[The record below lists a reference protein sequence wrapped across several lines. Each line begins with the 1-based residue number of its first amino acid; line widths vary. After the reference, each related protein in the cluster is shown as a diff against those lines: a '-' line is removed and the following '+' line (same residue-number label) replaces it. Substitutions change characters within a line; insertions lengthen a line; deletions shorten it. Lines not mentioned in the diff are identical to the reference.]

1 MKIVIFG
8 LTISSSWGNGHAT
21 LWRGLLR
28 ALSRRGHSI
37 AFFEKDVPY
46 YASARDLTNF
56 AEGELH
62 IYPSWEMV
70 KLTAREYV
78 RKADVAIISS
88 YCPDALAASE
98 MLLEARRVCKVFYDL
113 DTPITLSRHLAGNPI
128 EYIGPEGLKNYDLV
142 LSFTGGKA
150 LDELKAQLGAQQIEV
165 LYGHVDPEF
174 YVVGEPVQN
183 YRADLSYI
191 GTFSADRQAKVEA
204 LFVEPARQQPERRFV
219 LAGAQYPSSFPWT
232 PNIYFVRHVPPP
244 QHSAFFSSCRTTLN
258 VTRGPMASMGF
269 CPSGRM
275 FEAAACAAAIIS
287 DSWVGI
293 EGFFEPGKEIFTA
306 VNPSEVIE
314 ILQLPD
320 NDLKAVGEAGRQ
332 RVLSQHTSD
341 HRAMHLEEILSH
353 VLATGSA
360 N

>member
-28 ALSRRGHSI
+28 ALSQRGHSI

-46 YASARDLTNF
+46 YALARDLTNF
-56 AEGELH
+56 TEGELH
-62 IYPSWEMV
+62 LYASWDIV

-78 RKADVAIISS
+78 RKADVVIISS

-98 MLLEARRVCKVFYDL
+98 MLFETSGVFKIFYDL
-113 DTPITLSRHLAGNPI
+113 DTPITLSRHEAGNPV

-150 LDELKAQLGAQQIEV
+150 LDELKTKLGAPQTEV
-165 LYGHVDPEF
+165 LYGHVDPEL
-174 YVVGEPVQN
+174 YVAGEPVEN

-191 GTFSADRQAKVEA
+191 GTFSADRQSKVEA
-204 LFVEPARQQPERRFV
+204 LFIEPARQQPERRFV

-232 PNIYFVRHVPPP
+232 PNIYFVRHVAPP
-244 QHSAFFSSCRTTLN
+244 QHPAFYSSCRATLN
-258 VTRGPMASMGF
+258 VTRGPMADMGF
-269 CPSGRM
+269 CPSGRL
-275 FEAAACAAAIIS
+275 FEAAACAAPIIS
-287 DSWVGI
+287 DSWPGI
-293 EGFFEPGKEIFTA
+293 ETFFEPGKEIFTA
-306 VNPSEVIE
+306 VNAGEVIE
-314 ILQLPD
+314 ILRLSD
-320 NDLKAVGEAGRQ
+320 RDLKAVAQAGRE

-341 HRAMHLEEILSH
+341 HRAMHLEEILFH
-353 VLATGSA
+353 VLATGSV